1 MIKKVIA
8 LFCILSLVFTQ
19 GIFLNVNAGRDKT
32 APVYK
37 SASPGNYQENIER
50 NAKISIRFSENI
62 YKGENFTGI
71 KIKNLF
77 SQKYISISRSI
88 TKNQILIKHTYFL
101 AYDTVYVLTIPANA
115 VKDKAGNLL
124 KKAKTISFRIKTNPN
139 EEPNDPKKAACQA
152 NLRTM
157 DGLIQ
162 VAAANGD
169 TITSIADMVPMYLTR
184 VPTCPDG
191 GTYRFVPAFAN
202 QAAQVVCSIPSH
214 NLY

>member
-1 MIKKVIA
+1 MVKKGIA
-8 LFCILSLVFTQ
+8 LFCVLSLVFTH

-37 SASPGNYQENIER
+37 SASPRNNQENIER
-50 NAKISIRFSENI
+50 NTKISINFNENI
-62 YKGENFTGI
+62 YNGKNFTGI

-77 SQKYISISRSI
+77 SQKCISISRSI
-88 TKNQILIKHTYFL
+88 SKKQILIKHTYFL
-101 AYDTVYVLTIPANA
+101 TYDTIYVLTIPANA

-124 KKAKTISFRIKTNPN
+124 KKAKTISFRIKANPN

-157 DGLIQ
+157 DGTIQ
-162 VAAANGD
+162 LAVSMGD
-169 TITSIADMVPMYLTR
+169 TITSIADLVPMYLTR
-184 VPTCPDG
+184 VPACPDG
-191 GTYRFVPAFAN
+191 GTYTFVPAFVN